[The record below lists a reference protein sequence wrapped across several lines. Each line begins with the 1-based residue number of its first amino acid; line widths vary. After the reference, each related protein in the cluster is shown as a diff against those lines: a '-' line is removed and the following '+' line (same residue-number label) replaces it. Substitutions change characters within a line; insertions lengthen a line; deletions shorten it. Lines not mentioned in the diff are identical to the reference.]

1 LNILDVAGSLNSG
14 RVVNLSEIADTVE
27 YIPLETTNESLV
39 DNIFNDKIFFE
50 RGLFYVILRSGDITL
65 FDHEGIFI
73 RRFSR
78 LGRGPGEY
86 SQIGDV
92 DVDYSTGNIFI
103 ENMSTISE
111 YTIFGDFLSSM
122 QFPNKEEFDG
132 LVFLYFKKLSDYF
145 VVTSRM
151 YNDLK
156 YSGIVIDTASN
167 LAKKLYYPKE
177 EIRYVTSL
185 PREFLSAKIK
195 PKLFKYKDKVR
206 IINGNNKYILSV
218 NNDLTIDTA
227 YVINYGKYS
236 PNSKPGKILPVD
248 SPYLWRRFDVFE
260 SDNYLFMTFH
270 LGTLAK
276 KPTVLLNAF
285 GNEYVYHHSPSMFN
299 KATGELILLSQPEDY
314 KLGFEEDFHDGPP
327 VWPLYISTD
336 NYMISV
342 INTLDLKRYV
352 DSNNVSRELESIAS
366 SLKEDSNPVIVRAKL
381 K

>member
-1 LNILDVAGSLNSG
+1 
-14 RVVNLSEIADTVE
+14 
-27 YIPLETTNESLV
+27 
-39 DNIFNDKIFFE
+39 
-50 RGLFYVILRSGDITL
+50 
-65 FDHEGIFI
+65 
-73 RRFSR
+73 

-92 DVDYSTGNIFI
+92 DVDYSTGNIVI
-103 ENMSTISE
+103 RNLRTISE
-111 YTIFGDFLSSM
+111 YCTKGDFVKSLRLPSS
-122 QFPNKEEFDG
+122 EEMKNMMFFD
-132 LVFLYFKKLSDYF
+132 FRKLSNYY
-145 VVTSRM
+145 VVESYIYSNTV
-151 YNDLK
+151 
-156 YSGIVIDTASN
+156 YSGIIVDTTSN
-167 LAKKLYYPKE
+167 LVMRLDYPDE
-177 EIRYVTSL
+177 EIDYVSSL
-185 PREFLSAKIK
+185 P
-195 PKLFKYKDKVR
+195 PKRIPVNVSTELFKYKDKVR

-248 SPYLWRRFDVFE
+248 SPYLWRRFDAFE